1 MKRGLVMGTENHT
14 SGCVHPEEHAHTM
27 RLAQLDMPPGET
39 RQAMAEQFRL
49 FGDAPR
55 VKSLWA
61 LSQGPLCVCDLAT
74 LLESGQSAVSHQ
86 LRLLRQARL
95 VKYEK
100 QGKSSVYMLDD
111 EHVWQMIRLGL
122 SHVREQETG
131 GHKDE

>member
-1 MKRGLVMGTENHT
+1 MGTENHT
-14 SGCVHPEEHAHTM
+14 SGCVLPEEHGHTM

-39 RQAMAEQFRL
+39 MQAMAEQFRL
-49 FGDAPR
+49 FGDATR
-55 VKSLWA
+55 VKILWA